1 MKQNNPTITKGWFH
15 IGDEELNF
23 AKTSFKELDSFYP
36 QICFQCQ
43 QAVEKYLKGFLA
55 FYQKPFPKVHDLVS
69 LIKLCRQVNPD
80 FDKFI
85 DEANILSQYY
95 LIVRY
100 PLEYP
105 AANKINA
112 QQCLEIATEII
123 EFTKSLIS
131 TQSLISTHTS

>member
-1 MKQNNPTITKGWFH
+1 MKQNNSTIAKEWFR

-23 AKTSFKELDSFYP
+23 AKASFEELNSFYP

-55 FYQKPFPKVHDLVS
+55 EHQKPFPKIHDLVN
-69 LIKLCRQVNPD
+69 LTKLCSQINQD
-80 FDKFI
+80 FNKFI

-105 AANKINA
+105 VANKINA
-112 QQCLEIATEII
+112 QQCLEIATKII
-123 EFTKSLIS
+123 KFV
-131 TQSLISTHTS
+131 QSLTPARAG